1 MVLPISAQF
10 NYNEEKMRVE
20 FNCKAA
26 MTSSYYEFLIF
37 VFIFYTPKP
46 LFMYALSNLNWLH
59 VLVAAIAY
67 FILGAI
73 WYSFLF
79 QKQWIRYHKIDMN
92 DPEGKKGVGMIMFTS
107 FIWTFIICT
116 GLAILIFK
124 TPMAGGAMS
133 GIKLGLTT
141 GVCFSAL
148 AISMTYLYLKKPAG
162 LHFIDGL
169 YHVVGQII
177 AAIILILWK

>member
-1 MVLPISAQF
+1 
-10 NYNEEKMRVE
+10 
-20 FNCKAA
+20 
-26 MTSSYYEFLIF
+26 
-37 VFIFYTPKP
+37 
-46 LFMYALSNLNWLH
+46 MYSLSNLNWLH
-59 VLVAAIAY
+59 ILVATIAY

-79 QKQWIRYHKIDMN
+79 QKQWIAYHKIDISN
-92 DPEGKKGVGMIMFTS
+92 PEAKKGTGMIMLIG
-107 FIWTFIICT
+107 FIWTIIICT

-124 TPMAGGAMS
+124 IPFLGGVVSA
-133 GIKLGLTT
+133 IKLGLTT

-148 AISMTYLYLKKPAG
+148 AISMTYLYLKKPFG
-162 LHFIDGL
+162 LHLIDGL